1 MSSSLVRG
9 LHTIIALFT
18 IYNIQVTITYDRVYK
33 RVIIMRI
40 FRSDG
45 LTARSIYKTPT
56 SVQYDTDKRIEFRI
70 TKFPGSQAHR
80 QWNFKIY
87 KNNSESCYQPEPY
100 VICYHFGFF
109 TVRIR

>member
-1 MSSSLVRG
+1 
-9 LHTIIALFT
+9 
-18 IYNIQVTITYDRVYK
+18 
-33 RVIIMRI
+33 MRI

-87 KNNSESCYQPEPY
+87 KA
-100 VICYHFGFF
+100 
-109 TVRIR
+109 TRIIQNLAINQNHM